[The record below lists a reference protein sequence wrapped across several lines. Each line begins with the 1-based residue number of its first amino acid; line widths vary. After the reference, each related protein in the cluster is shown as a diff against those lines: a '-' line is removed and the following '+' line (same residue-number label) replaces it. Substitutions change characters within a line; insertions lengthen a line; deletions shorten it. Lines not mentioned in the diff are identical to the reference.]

1 MSFKTKKIR
10 KAPPK
15 VKKAKEVKE
24 IKIKKPSLNLK
35 DKKWIKLT
43 VIAIVLIPLLLFAAK
58 GFFTAAKD
66 TIGKTIIKTV
76 GSKVLKDSQGYTNIL
91 ALGIGG
97 EGHEAKELTDTIL
110 IVSINQKTDNVIMT
124 SLPRDLYIRHE
135 LIGGSRINTAF
146 QTAKYKEQSEDAG
159 FNTIMDIAEGVTGI
173 EMHYYAMIDF
183 NGFESIVDAIGG
195 VDIDVEETI
204 YDPYYPNEN
213 YGYETFSLGKGLQ
226 SMDGATALKY
236 VRSRKTTSDFDR
248 SRRQQKLLFAI
259 KEKALQLKILTSK
272 SKMTNLLNA
281 IKEHHTTNMTF
292 REMVTMSEVAIDL
305 DKSNFVSLVIHDDP
319 NAKGGFLYTPPR
331 SQFGDAFVLLSA
343 DGDYSQIHTFVEMH
357 RKYTSSMINPPDV
370 KVLNGTTTS
379 GLAGGTKQTLKR
391 FGFNVT
397 EFANAEDR
405 NQETTKIY
413 YTQYADQGAIDA
425 LVKIIPGELIYK
437 EAPESVE
444 PVFDPVTMEN
454 KMPADID
461 PITIEL
467 GADYI
472 DIYNN
477 LEVYSTLVP
486 LIEQA
491 QRETVEA
498 RMIQECNAQTEEE
511 KTEECIQFEIDRE
524 KQIEEALL
532 RQENEAKLETE
543 PQPETEE
550 TKIEVEAQETNT
562 EETQPPAEIEAP
574 QPIEFKNTLLDL
586 S

>member
-1 MSFKTKKIR
+1 MNFKTKKIR
-10 KAPPK
+10 KGAPK
-15 VKKAKEVKE
+15 VKRAKELKE
-24 IKIKKPSLNLK
+24 IKEIKVKKPNLSSK
-35 DKKWIKLT
+35 DKKWIKLI
-43 VIAIVLIPLLLFAAK
+43 VVAIVLIPLTLFAFK
-58 GFFTAAKD
+58 GFFSVAKD

-91 ALGIGG
+91 ALGVGG
-97 EGHEAKELTDTIL
+97 EGHEAEELTDTIL

-146 QTAKYKEQSEDAG
+146 QTAKYKEQDEDAG
-159 FNTIMDIAEGVTGI
+159 FSTIMDITEGVTGI

-183 NGFESIVDAIGG
+183 NGLESIVDAVGG
-195 VDIDVEETI
+195 VEIDVEETI
-204 YDPYYPNEN
+204 YDPYYPDNN
-213 YGYETFSLGKGLQ
+213 YGFETFSLGKGLQ
-226 SMDGATALKY
+226 ELDGETALKY

-248 SRRQQKLLFAI
+248 SRRQQKLIFAI
-259 KEKALQLKILTSK
+259 KEKALKLKILTSK

-281 IKEHHTTNMTF
+281 INDHHKTNMTF
-292 REMVTMSEVAIDL
+292 REMITMSEVAIDL

-319 NAKGGFLYTPPR
+319 NTKGGFLYTPPR
-331 SQFGDAFVLLSA
+331 SQFNDAFVLLSA
-343 DGDYSQIHTFVEMH
+343 DGNYSQIHTFINMH
-357 RKYTSSMINPPDV
+357 RENTSAMIEPPNI
-370 KVLNGTTTS
+370 KVLNGTRTT

-405 NQETTKIY
+405 DQLTTKIF
-413 YTQYADQGAIDA
+413 YTQYADEDAIDA
-425 LVKIIPGELIYK
+425 LAQIIPGELIYR
-437 EAPESVE
+437 EAPTSTE
-444 PVFDPVTMEN
+444 PVFDPVSMEN
-454 KMPADID
+454 KLPEDID

-467 GADYI
+467 GEDYI
-472 DIYNN
+472 QIYES

-498 RMIQECNAQTEEE
+498 RMIQECNSQNEEE
-511 KTEECIQFEIDRE
+511 KTEECLEFETEKE
-524 KQIEEALL
+524 KQIEEAL
-532 RQENEAKLETE
+532 QNQETE
-543 PQPETEE
+543 AEE
-550 TKIEVEAQETNT
+550 TPT
-562 EETQPPAEIEAP
+562 EIEAE